1 MSLARFMHTHTHTH
15 FFPLAKQH
23 KTTFHYHSARVKV
36 SNLARH
42 LWRLDYSG
50 VMGHEA
56 FIQLRAQAV
65 EATQEAHALQ
75 IHVERALITTDLM
88 PQPGRDIYRH
98 NMAPAAVVVRPDQFE
113 LWLAYARAME
123 RIGITR
129 MIFLETQQHLA
140 QRFLDCLVGAQNLVE
155 QQWRA
160 GK

>member
-1 MSLARFMHTHTHTH
+1 MHTHTHTHTH
-15 FFPLAKQH
+15 FFTPAKQY
-23 KTTFHYHSARVKV
+23 KTTFYHHSARVKV
-36 SNLARH
+36 SNVARH

-56 FIQLRAQAV
+56 FIRLRAQAV
-65 EATQEAHALQ
+65 QATQQAHALQ
-75 IHVERALITTDLM
+75 IHVERALIITDMM

-98 NMAPAAVVVRPDQFE
+98 NRAPAAVVVRPDQFD

-129 MIFLETQQHLA
+129 MIFLPHQQHLA
-140 QRFLDCLVGAQNLVE
+140 DRFLDCLVGAQNLVE

-160 GK
+160 EK